1 MDRIKA
7 PVTYLP
13 EDPSAA
19 DADISAWFKANLPR
33 FLNDHM
39 HVLARRPLAYI
50 STFLQM
56 IHYSFKYR
64 KGFFKKIKKV
74 FFKDFLRAGYIA
86 CQVLRSG
93 QFAHLHGHFC
103 HGSTTITMFVS
114 RLTGIPFSFTAHAK
128 DIYLPKL
135 NPKDLLKVKIRKA
148 EFVATCTDANRVHL
162 QKICPEAANIQTIY
176 HGLDTSLFRPID
188 QPGHNHKIPLILAVG
203 RCVAKK
209 GFPYLVQAC
218 GILQEKGYTFKCQII
233 GETGEHTL
241 LIKQLIRTL
250 KLDTVIS
257 LCDYVT
263 QEELRQIYENST
275 VFVLPCQIIDNGDRD
290 GIPNVL
296 VEAMAM
302 GIPAVSTAISGIP
315 ELIEN
320 NVDGLLVPEKD
331 AEALAGA
338 LEALLRDPFL
348 RSELAKNARE
358 KVCRLFDSKK
368 TTTVLGNL
376 LESCISTN
384 RRIAA

>member
-1 MDRIKA
+1 MPYTQPYKIAYIMKGFPRASEPFIANEIFILEQLGLTIQIFAIQSLSEEKFHSIVDKIKA

-64 KGFFKKIKKV
+64 EGFFKKIKKV

-188 QPGHNHKIPLILAVG
+188 QPGDNHKIPLILAVG

-209 GFPYLVQAC
+209 GVPLS
-218 GILQEKGYTFKCQII
+218 GSSM
-233 GETGEHTL
+233 
-241 LIKQLIRTL
+241 R
-250 KLDTVIS
+250 
-257 LCDYVT
+257 
-263 QEELRQIYENST
+263 NSS
-275 VFVLPCQIIDNGDRD
+275 R
-290 GIPNVL
+290 
-296 VEAMAM
+296 
-302 GIPAVSTAISGIP
+302 
-315 ELIEN
+315 
-320 NVDGLLVPEKD
+320 K
-331 AEALAGA
+331 
-338 LEALLRDPFL
+338 
-348 RSELAKNARE
+348 
-358 KVCRLFDSKK
+358 
-368 TTTVLGNL
+368 
-376 LESCISTN
+376 
-384 RRIAA
+384 RIHI